1 MPGCKAYAPTDLG
14 PLMTNK
20 LARLFRRERDSVA
33 NLQYKLS
40 SELKCY
46 NQVCP
51 LVMLQL
57 NQPISLLDE
66 QEDKSMFRLCMSKN
80 IITEYTKWSLGL
92 CACASLKE
100 AR

>member
-1 MPGCKAYAPTDLG
+1 MPGCKAYAPTDSG

-20 LARLFRRERDSVA
+20 LAHLFRRERDSVA